1 MDKDKLKGLFKSLLS
16 KKYIANLLVLMAIGV
31 MALIVSSNFFMK
43 DTRTKNIY
51 SDPTENVL
59 VQQNNQP
66 MMEEEVVEHRL
77 KEILQKIQGVGEV
90 EVMVTFEMGTEI
102 IPASNTTKS
111 TDTTE
116 EKDSGGGTRVVA
128 SENITETVVVA
139 NEGNG
144 HKPLVLKEIKPQVNG
159 VIVVAEGAENIEV
172 KVKLYEAV
180 KTVLQVPGHKVEVY
194 SKK

>member
-1 MDKDKLKGLFKSLLS
+1 MLKNLLS

-43 DTRTKNIY
+43 DSRTKNIY
-51 SDPTENVL
+51 SDPTEDVL
-59 VQQNNQP
+59 VQQSSQP

-77 KEILQKIQGVGEV
+77 KEILQSIRGVGEV

-139 NEGNG
+139 NEANG

-159 VIVVAEGAENIEV
+159 VIVVAEGADSVEV
-172 KVKLYEAV
+172 KAKLYEAV